1 MHFTTLPIVRLSP
14 SYIFCISN
22 YITAVRPVLP
32 ELSSVV
38 QSGVQTVLY
47 AGDADWICDWFGGLA
62 TANAIEYSGQGIFQN
77 LPVINYT
84 VNGEVKGTFKTVGK
98 LSWLRVFNSG
108 HQVPSFQPELALQVF
123 IQTMQKKPLFST

>member
-1 MHFTTLPIVRLSP
+1 MHFTTLQIVRLLP
-14 SYIFCISN
+14 FLYFDIAN
-22 YITAVRPVLP
+22 HVKAVRPVLS

-47 AGDADWICDWFGGLA
+47 AGDADCVCDWFGGFA
-62 TANAIEYSGQGIFQN
+62 SANAIEYSGQVRFQSTQ
-77 LPVINYT
+77 VINYT
-84 VNGEVKGTFKTVGK
+84 VNGEVKGTFKTEGK

-123 IQTMQKKPLFST
+123 IQTMQKKTLFST